1 MRPRNNR
8 VIVYRRA
15 WIWYAECPDCPGEE
29 KRMRAPW
36 LPYAHGMA
44 MRHVRL
50 HKAGVVDE

>member
-1 MRPRNNR
+1 MQPRKGQ

-15 WIWYAECPDCPGEE
+15 WVWYAECPECPGEE

-44 MRHVRL
+44 MKHVQL
-50 HKAGVVDE
+50 HKAGVVG